1 MATCMTIAAC
11 TRTVQSYKDDNYNKM
26 ATCTGIPLL
35 PATVQYNYIKTTN
48 YNTMEICNMQY
59 AICNMHAPCKSVSD
73 IRSPS

>member
-1 MATCMTIAAC
+1 MTIAAC

-26 ATCTGIPLL
+26 ATCTGMPLL

-48 YNTMEICNMQY
+48 YNKME
-59 AICNMHAPCKSVSD
+59 ICNMHAPCKSVSD